1 MFLTLPFPL
10 CYTSDNFLLL
20 LLPSPPTSSS
30 SFSPSS
36 CSSSSSS
43 FNVPTQD
50 MWKFLGQGL
59 NPCYISDSSR
69 SSDNARSLTHCAT
82 RDRPS
87 FSLTIVPELFFFSF
101 WEHLLQK
108 LGNCKFFFC
117 PLEVYRNLCKSL
129 LLVLR
134 LKDLGAIPLK
144 CNPQGR

>member
-87 FSLTIVPELFFFSF
+87 FSLTIVPELFFFPSESIYF
-101 WEHLLQK
+101 
-108 LGNCKFFFC
+108 
-117 PLEVYRNLCKSL
+117 RNL
-129 LLVLR
+129 
-134 LKDLGAIPLK
+134 AIVNSFSAPWK
-144 CNPQGR
+144 CIEISVKASC